1 MNDIIYSKMQWLDE
15 VKDQN
20 GNEIQKGT
28 PLSATNMN
36 RMEAGIDLGN
46 GTIGAIAAE
55 VLQRVG
61 TVSKE
66 LDKWQNQR
74 LQQGVAYLYNK
85 AVISGCVVSAMPNSR
100 YLQITA
106 TGTYTAGNISKA
118 YVDGK
123 IIGIPDQQMV
133 AMIPQNTDQV
143 ADAYYAYI
151 DFDPSSGYKVFLGTS
166 VPAGKLVLYTIT
178 VPAGDNKMDLSSVT
192 ISDSRRIES
201 SNVFRNSEPYVLVN
215 IPGYP
220 MLDADDYDV
229 NLTIQSASDVSAV
242 GDTVVYDKQANGFK
256 IKVTGSADNIQI
268 RWTLMNPNLK

>member
-28 PLSATNMN
+28 PFSATNMN
-36 RMEAGIDLGN
+36 RMEAGIDLSN

-61 TVSKE
+61 TISKE

-85 AVISGCVVSAMPNSR
+85 AVISGCIVSAMPNSR

-106 TGTYTAGNISKA
+106 TGTYIAGNISKA